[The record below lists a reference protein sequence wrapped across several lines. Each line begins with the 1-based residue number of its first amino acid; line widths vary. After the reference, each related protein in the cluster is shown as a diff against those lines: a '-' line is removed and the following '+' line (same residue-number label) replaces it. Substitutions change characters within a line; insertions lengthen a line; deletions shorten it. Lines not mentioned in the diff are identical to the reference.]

1 MGNNTKISFRLSVAI
16 AIAAS
21 AVTAA
26 KADDTIERLKS
37 AGVVQIGIAP
47 EPPYAIIGSDGA
59 LTGADPDIS
68 REVFKNLGVGD
79 IKANSVDWGALIPGL
94 MASRFDIVATGLF
107 IRPERCKAVS
117 FSQPLLCT
125 REGFL
130 VKKGNP
136 LGLHSYADLAPK
148 NAKISTVGGGAEEKQ
163 ALAMGVSRGNL
174 MAVSDIF
181 NSVELLKSGRVD
193 VIAFPDVTLRA
204 AMERA
209 GGDEFELVS
218 DLKGEPIQCAAAAF
232 KKSDTALRDAYDAQ
246 VDKLKQSGKLEK
258 ILTKYNFDPKL
269 ASATNRDAL
278 CQAN

>member
-1 MGNNTKISFRLSVAI
+1 MGNKTNISFCLSVAI
-16 AIAAS
+16 AVTS
-21 AVTAA
+21 LTAA
-26 KADDTIERLKS
+26 KAEDAIERLK
-37 AGVVQIGIAP
+37 AKGVVEIGIAP
-47 EPPYAIIGSDGA
+47 EPPYAIIGADGL

-68 REVFKNLGVGD
+68 RAVFKGLGVGD

-94 MASRFDIVATGLF
+94 IASRFDIVATGLF
-107 IRPERCKAVS
+107 IRPERCKAVA

-136 LGLHSYADLAPK
+136 LGLHSYDDLAPK

-163 ALAMGVSRGNL
+163 ALAKGVSRANL
-174 MAVSDIF
+174 MSVSDIF

-209 GGDEFELVS
+209 GGDDFELVS
-218 DLKGEPIQCAAAAF
+218 DLEGEPIQCAAAAF
-232 KKSDTALRDAYDAQ
+232 RKDDTALRDAYDEQ
-246 VDKLKQSGKLEK
+246 IDKLKQSGQFDQ
-258 ILTKYNFDPKL
+258 ILAKYSFDPKL
-269 ASATNRDAL
+269 ASATNRDEL
-278 CQAN
+278 CKAN